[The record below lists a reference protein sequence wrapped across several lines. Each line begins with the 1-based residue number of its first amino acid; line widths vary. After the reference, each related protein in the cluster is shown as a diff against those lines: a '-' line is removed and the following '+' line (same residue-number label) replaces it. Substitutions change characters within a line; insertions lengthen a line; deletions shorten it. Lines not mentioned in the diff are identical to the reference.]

1 LGFHCDGVGDR
12 TWGIGARASFNI
24 GFRFLGAHIDPHR
37 GRSHLDDVSA
47 AGPCALRRLI
57 APRIEPKADG
67 GIPAPELGYQT
78 FSMFALAWL
87 FLPDLPEYRVG
98 LIIIGLARC
107 IAMVLVWN
115 SMAQGSAEYAAL
127 LVGLNSVF

>member
-1 LGFHCDGVGDR
+1 
-12 TWGIGARASFNI
+12 
-24 GFRFLGAHIDPHR
+24 
-37 GRSHLDDVSA
+37 
-47 AGPCALRRLI
+47 
-57 APRIEPKADG
+57 
-67 GIPAPELGYQT
+67 
-78 FSMFALAWL
+78 MFALAWL